1 MAVDENI
8 ISNLNHT
15 QTECSLITRSYE
27 RLRFI
32 FNHTSKAIQ
41 SLSFWFRTSCYSCV
55 WLLHGHGSNL
65 FLFCYDQAAKTAK
78 QPLST
83 LSWFTTV
90 AGSFLYSFSCTVI
103 ISRYLNA
110 AYTNRSADYLC
121 FTLINMWGHQ
131 CKRWLQSP
139 ASLVAMKQNHT
150 RLCMCKDSLEA
161 FLSPSL

>member
-1 MAVDENI
+1 MGHGCWRKH
-8 ISNLNHT
+8 NLNFKPYTDRVFSDNKVIWKIETCFQPHK
-15 QTECSLITRSYE
+15 QKAAVFVLSVQNFLLLLSLIVAWS
-27 RLRFI
+27 
-32 FNHTSKAIQ
+32 
-41 SLSFWFRTSCYSCV
+41 W
-55 WLLHGHGSNL
+55 L
-65 FLFCYDQAAKTAK
+65 FLFCCDQAAETAK
-78 QPLST
+78 QPLSP
-83 LSWFTTV
+83 LSWFATV
-90 AGSFLYSFSCTVI
+90 AASFLHSVSCTVM